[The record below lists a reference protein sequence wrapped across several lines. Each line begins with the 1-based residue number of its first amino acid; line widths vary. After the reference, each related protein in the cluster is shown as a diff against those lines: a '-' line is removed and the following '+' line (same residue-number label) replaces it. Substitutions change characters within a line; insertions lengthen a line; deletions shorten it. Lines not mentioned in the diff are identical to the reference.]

1 MGKTLIPTSFENK
14 STLKRVCQMPILRPT
29 SSEQPNQD
37 KAFHQSVSSKPM
49 AMSMMIDSMV
59 NMMQNNRPALDDRI
73 ISGINRSNEY

>member
-1 MGKTLIPTSFENK
+1 MGITISQAI
-14 STLKRVCQMPILRPT
+14 SKRINPEGGLQMPILRPT

-37 KAFHQSVSSKPM
+37 KAFHQSVSSQPM

-73 ISGINRSNEY
+73 ISGINNSNEY